1 VALQV
6 SLDEAKA
13 ASLPKEHFNMG
24 DWHVPPERR
33 VHSAKADRSAVR
45 Y

>member
-1 VALQV
+1 
-6 SLDEAKA
+6 
-13 ASLPKEHFNMG
+13 MG